1 MVCDQRSLEGGLNM
15 PPVFFALA
23 AAAGFFAAARAIA
36 SMIGADPPDPIQAGD
51 NHAQA
56 TASDAARDLG
66 KLEWDAAAGVYRPK
80 T

>member
-1 MVCDQRSLEGGLNM
+1 M

-36 SMIGADPPDPIQAGD
+36 SMIGAAPPDPIQAGD
-51 NHAQA
+51 SHAQA
-56 TASDAARDLG
+56 TASDSARDLG
-66 KLEWDAAAGVYRPK
+66 KLEWDATTGVYRPK